1 MWVVGWLLF
10 FDTEFS
16 ISRPQSPT
24 WLSKVESASL
34 SHLSQKVPVHP
45 PAIPP
50 TSSNHD
56 HHNFSIIE
64 DVIIPMFI
72 DNNMNLPFAH
82 LVVLDAFQWD
92 WPVWRDVSYPF
103 KQLAFT
109 THSLFL
115 TSPLPILSLLLL
127 LIIVQHD
134 CSGRKKKML
143 LLCYKTCC
151 IWVLPL
157 SPNSVSTFGF
167 ILPLFNVPGYIVVA

>member
-24 WLSKVESASL
+24 WLSKVESSSL

-50 TSSNHD
+50 TSSNRD
-56 HHNFSIIE
+56 HHNFSITE

-134 CSGRKKKML
+134 RSDRKKKCYYYAIKLAASGCFLCHQTVSARLVLSYHCLMFLVIL
-143 LLCYKTCC
+143 L
-151 IWVLPL
+151 
-157 SPNSVSTFGF
+157 
-167 ILPLFNVPGYIVVA
+167 